1 LSGGERELDAVSSSL
16 IVEGHNIIVTEVVK
30 RAVAERPAHDTI
42 ETILE

>member
-1 LSGGERELDAVSSSL
+1 LDAVSSSL